1 MEKGE
6 KKKKKKRKKLDPCLT
21 PYNFVW
27 DRYRFL
33 PSTKSKKLL
42 EESVGDLVTWR

>member
-1 MEKGE
+1 MEKGG
-6 KKKKKKRKKLDPCLT
+6 KKKKEKKRKKLDPCLT
-21 PYNFVW
+21 PYNFGT
-27 DRYRFL
+27 DYRFL